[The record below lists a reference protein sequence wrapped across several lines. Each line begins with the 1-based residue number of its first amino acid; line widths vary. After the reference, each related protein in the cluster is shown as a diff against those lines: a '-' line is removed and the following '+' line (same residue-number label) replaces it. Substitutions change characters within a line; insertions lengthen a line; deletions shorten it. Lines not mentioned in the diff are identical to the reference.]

1 MTWSPASAG
10 VALSR
15 TLRINNPD
23 AVREMAE
30 AGLGIALVPNFVAKE
45 ALAAGT
51 LCEVLKG
58 RVALHWSIL
67 AVYPRRRYLPL
78 RVRAYVDHLVE
89 GIGAQATASES

>member
-1 MTWSPASAG
+1 MLAAKAATTGP
-10 VALSR
+10 
-15 TLRINNPD
+15 LRINNPD

-51 LCEVLKG
+51 LCEILKG